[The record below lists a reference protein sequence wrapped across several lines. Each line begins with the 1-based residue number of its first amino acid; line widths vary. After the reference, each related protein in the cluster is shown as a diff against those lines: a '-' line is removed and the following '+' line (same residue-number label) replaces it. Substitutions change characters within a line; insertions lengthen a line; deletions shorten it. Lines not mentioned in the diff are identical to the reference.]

1 MVQVKR
7 AAGAL
12 GAYVSGVSLKDALD
26 DAALFAELRGLLLE
40 HGVLFLRDQP
50 LAPAQLQ
57 AVASR
62 FGPLFD
68 HPAYPA
74 APGADSVHVL
84 ESTAEAPSKIEVWHS
99 DMTFSAT
106 PPAFTFLHG
115 QIIPEYGGDTL
126 WASAAAA
133 CEALSVPFK
142 AMLDSLSAVHDFRHG
157 FRESLAEPG
166 GEQRLAAAVAANPPV
181 RHPVLRTHPETGR
194 KAIYVN
200 PLFTVGIDGLSTL
213 ESQRI
218 LTLLHEH
225 LTTPEFTVRLTW
237 APNTLVIWDNRS
249 TQHKPIND
257 YFPQHRKLHRV
268 TTAGDRPQNTST
280 ERPNLTHEF

>member
-7 AAGAL
+7 AAAAI
-12 GAYVSGVSLKDALD
+12 GAYVSGVSLQDAMD
-26 DAALFAELRGLLLE
+26 DAALFDELRRLLLE

-57 AVASR
+57 AAASR

-74 APGADSVHVL
+74 APGADHVHVL
-84 ESTAEAPSKIEVWHS
+84 ESTAEAPSKIEIWHS

-133 CEALSVPFK
+133 YEALSEPLK
-142 AMLDSLSAVHDFRHG
+142 GMLSGLTAVHDFRYG

-166 GEQRLAAAVAANPPV
+166 GEERLAATVAANPPV
-181 RHPVLRTHPETGR
+181 RHPVVRTHPETGK
-194 KAIYVN
+194 KALYVN
-200 PLFTVGIDGLSTL
+200 PLFTVRIKELSAL
-213 ESQRI
+213 ESQRT
-218 LTLLHEH
+218 LALLHEH
-225 LTTPEFTVRLTW
+225 LTTAEFTTRLTW
-237 APNTLVIWDNRS
+237 TPETLAIWDNRS

-268 TTAGDRPQNTST
+268 TTAG
-280 ERPNLTHEF
+280 ERPR

>member
-1 MVQVKR
+1 MVQAKK
-7 AAGAL
+7 AAAAI
-12 GAYVSGVSLKDALD
+12 GAYVSGVSLQDAMD
-26 DAALFAELRGLLLE
+26 DAALFDELRRLLLE

-74 APGADSVHVL
+74 APGADHVHVL

-106 PPAFTFLHG
+106 PPTFTFLHG

-133 CEALSVPFK
+133 YEALSEPLK
-142 AMLDSLSAVHDFRHG
+142 GMLNGLTAVHDFRYG

-166 GEQRLAAAVAANPPV
+166 GEERLATAVAANPPV
-181 RHPVLRTHPETGR
+181 HHPVVRTHPETGK
-194 KAIYVN
+194 KALYVN
-200 PLFTVGIDGLSTL
+200 PLFTVRIKELSAL
-213 ESQRI
+213 ESQRT
-218 LTLLHEH
+218 LALLHEH
-225 LTTPEFTVRLTW
+225 LTTAEFTTRLTW
-237 APNTLVIWDNRS
+237 TAETLAIWDNRS

-268 TTAGDRPQNTST
+268 TTAG
-280 ERPNLTHEF
+280 ERPR

>member
-12 GAYVSGVSLKDALD
+12 GAYVSGASLKEALD
-26 DAALFAELRGLLLE
+26 DSALFDGLRGLLLE

-50 LAPAQLQ
+50 LAPEQLQ

-74 APGADSVHVL
+74 APGADHVHVL
-84 ESTAEAPSKIEVWHS
+84 ESTAQAPSKIEVWHS

-115 QIIPEYGGDTL
+115 QVIPEYGGDTL
-126 WASAAAA
+126 WASATAAY
-133 CEALSVPFK
+133 EALSKPLK
-142 AMLDSLSAVHDFRHG
+142 AMLDGLTAVHDFRHG

-166 GEQRLAAAVAANPPV
+166 GEERLAAAVAANPPV
-181 RHPVLRTHPETGR
+181 RHPVVRTHPETGR
-194 KAIYVN
+194 RAIYVN
-200 PLFTVGIDGLSTL
+200 PLFTVRIEGLAPL
-213 ESQRI
+213 ESRRI
-218 LTLLHEH
+218 LSLLHEQ
-225 LTTPEFTVRLTW
+225 LTTAEFTVRLAWT
-237 APNTLVIWDNRS
+237 PNTLVIWDNRS
-249 TQHKPIND
+249 TQHKPVND

-268 TTAGDRPQNTST
+268 TTAG
-280 ERPNLTHEF
+280 ERPS